1 MDIAKQHFNYHDFG
15 GFAEMRREAQNP
27 EGEGAKAAAKQFESL
42 FVQMM
47 LKEMRDSLPEGGLF
61 DDESLRFYQDMMDK
75 ELSQSLVAGEGIGLS
90 KIIERQ
96 LTFTPEADALRTS
109 LAVKPKDNADE
120 N

>member
-1 MDIAKQHFNYHDFG
+1 MDIGKQHFNYHDFG

-27 EGEGAKAAAKQFESL
+27 NGEGAKAAAKQFESL

-61 DDESLRFYQDMMDK
+61 NDQSLRFYQDMMDK
-75 ELSQSLVAGEGIGLS
+75 ELSQSLVAGDGIGLS

-96 LTFTPEADALRTS
+96 LTITPEADALRAS
-109 LAVKPKDNADE
+109 LVEKPEEAKHDG
-120 N
+120 